1 MDIPVFRGKNLYVGK
16 SRRFFRFFIYNE
28 KVIRCC
34 GDYVVFGIEMP
45 YTQGKGRFAGNR
57 HCSLEKRNYIGGRG
71 KSLFGLRG
79 ICPGNRVYVSV
90 YFSAEACF
98 NT

>member
-1 MDIPVFRGKNLYVGK
+1 MWGKAGDFSGFSYIMK
-16 SRRFFRFFIYNE
+16 
-28 KVIRCC
+28 KVIHCC
-34 GDYVVFGIEMP
+34 GNFVVFEIEMP
-45 YTQGKGRFAGNR
+45 YTQRKGRFAGNR

-79 ICPGNRVYVSV
+79 ICPENRVYVSV